1 VTGGSPAVRAPRYRI
16 ARKRCEVPDGPTAA
30 GALQQ
35 LDHSEEPQPQPVHG
49 WDLTADTVDT
59 LAELD
64 EEFAGFVANQYSQR
78 WGSELSPRERA
89 LARSAV
95 DVLNQTPDESF
106 SIHSVVSKHL
116 GQRRLNTE
124 PIRRGGCNE

>member
-1 VTGGSPAVRAPRYRI
+1 
-16 ARKRCEVPDGPTAA
+16 
-30 GALQQ
+30 
-35 LDHSEEPQPQPVHG
+35 
-49 WDLTADTVDT
+49 

-64 EEFAGFVANQYSQR
+64 EEFAGFVANQYNQR

-89 LARSAV
+89 LACIAV

-116 GQRRLNTE
+116 GSAD
-124 PIRRGGCNE
+124 